1 MSRKLWRSG
10 EKTNFHRK
18 ELFLK
23 PAGTAV
29 VVLFTL
35 RSFLKY
41 GLQAES
47 TTLWAEYC
55 VSSHERVTSMKSS
68 SSFRLLKDK
77 KFLIDISMISLLTF
91 SWYLEIFYLCFI
103 SLIRIF
109 EWRLSLSD
117 FIISRLNW
125 LLLHLRQYI
134 KRIQCSYH
142 TKEFLAFII
151 IKIVRQFII

>member
-29 VVLFTL
+29 VGLFTL

-41 GLQAES
+41 GLQAER
-47 TTLWAEYC
+47 TTLCAEYC
-55 VSSHERVTSMKSS
+55 VSSHDRVTSMKSS

-91 SWYLEIFYLCFI
+91 SWYFLIFYLCFI
-103 SLIRIF
+103 SLIFEWLATLSKWLHNFSFKLIAAAPTAVHKTHSVQLSYKRIF
-109 EWRLSLSD
+109 GVY
-117 FIISRLNW
+117 N
-125 LLLHLRQYI
+125 Y
-134 KRIQCSYH
+134 
-142 TKEFLAFII
+142 
-151 IKIVRQFII
+151 

>member
-47 TTLWAEYC
+47 TTLCAEYC

-91 SWYLEIFYLCFI
+91 SWYFYLCFI
-103 SLIRIF
+103 SLVRIF
-109 EWRLSLSD
+109 EWTLS
-117 FIISRLNW
+117 RW
-125 LLLHLRQYI
+125 LHNFPFELIEAAPTAVHKTHSMQA
-134 KRIQCSYH
+134 SY
-142 TKEFLAFII
+142 KGIFG
-151 IKIVRQFII
+151 VYNY